1 MPVPKSPYAIKIKP
15 KSISKKTPAL
25 KKTGVKKVVKKKK
38 CSYCS

>member
-1 MPVPKSPYAIKIKP
+1 MPVPKSPYTTKINT
-15 KSISKKTPAL
+15 KSISKKTPII